1 MVCGGG
7 FGDWVLALGVGDAP
21 RGDLGPTESG
31 PSGGMGSGRPILWER
46 WGGDLGGAWFSEE
59 FYGFK
64 KTVREA
70 LHAEV
75 DGGQKAVRHENKISA
90 MGIGNGEAINRIQ
103 VGELAVGVKGL
114 PAVANKKIPDLVFV
128 GDRSAGDGGL
138 LDKKAKT
145 CGGLVNSEEPQLVCK
160 KKIMPLPALQVID
173 GRGARVFIGPVHD
186 LEPEKS
192 GPCGFEEGAG
202 GFAEPDLVFVALI
215 GGGQG

>member
-1 MVCGGG
+1 M
-7 FGDWVLALGVGDAP
+7 
-21 RGDLGPTESG
+21 
-31 PSGGMGSGRPILWER
+31 WER